1 MKTYLRIKD
10 GKLLPDADGGEVILY
25 EKPTLEELLEL
36 ETVHEIDE
44 HDLRSATDRDEIGRL
59 ECQEKCVIIILK
71 VPKNYSAADNL
82 LFKVLSIGLF
92 IFKDKLIIITA
103 EHVSL
108 FECKESN
115 NSSTKTIPD
124 VLIRIIHSAIAH
136 FISHLKVINM
146 ISEDIETKLN
156 QSVDNKYF
164 LNMFTL
170 EKSLVYFLNAI
181 NDNSTVL
188 DKLKV
193 SAAKIGFSHDNIETL
208 DDIIIDN
215 KQCQSLA
222 NTYTN
227 ILSGLMDA
235 RGSVVGNNLNV
246 MMKNLNALVI
256 AIALPTFFTGIGG
269 MSEMTGMC
277 AAIGVNPVLGYII
290 FFVSMVLFGSAVFIS
305 IRKFDKLWR

>member
-25 EKPTLEELLEL
+25 EKPMADELMEL
-36 ETVHEIDE
+36 EKVHEIDE
-44 HDLRSATDRDEIGRL
+44 HDLRSATDKDEIGRL
-59 ECQEKCVIIILK
+59 EYQEKCVIIILK

-92 IFKDKLIIITA
+92 VFKDKLIIITA

-108 FECKESN
+108 FESKMSN
-115 NSSTKTIPD
+115 NIKTVSD
-124 VLIRIIHSAIAH
+124 VLIKIIHTAIDH
-136 FISHLKVINM
+136 FISHLKIINM
-146 ISEDIETKLN
+146 ISDEIETKLN
-156 QSVDNKYF
+156 QSMDNKYF

-193 SAAKIGFSHDNIETL
+193 NAARIGFSQDNIETL
-208 DDIIIDN
+208 DDIMIDN

-222 NTYTN
+222 DTYTN

-256 AIALPTFFTGIGG
+256 AIALPTFFTGVGG
-269 MSEMTGMC
+269 MSELTGMC
-277 AAIGVNPVLGYII
+277 ESIGVRPFFGYLA
-290 FFVSMVLFGSAVFIS
+290 FFVSMVIFGATVFIF
-305 IRKFDKLWR
+305 IRKFDKIWR

>member
-1 MKTYLRIKD
+1 MRIKD

-25 EKPTLEELLEL
+25 EKPTADELAEL
-36 ETVHEIDE
+36 ETIHEIDE
-44 HDLRSATDRDEIGRL
+44 HDLRSATDKDEIGRF
-59 ECQEKCVIIILK
+59 EYQEKCVTIILK

-92 IFKDKLIIITA
+92 VFKDKLIIITA

-108 FECKESN
+108 FESKMSN
-115 NSSTKTIPD
+115 NVRTISD
-124 VLIRIIHSAIAH
+124 VLIKIIHSAITH
-136 FISHLKVINM
+136 FISHLKIINM
-146 ISEDIETKLN
+146 ISDEIETKLN
-156 QSVDNKYF
+156 QSMDNKYF
-164 LNMFTL
+164 LNMLTL
-170 EKSLVYFLNAI
+170 EKSLVYCLNAI

-193 SAAKIGFSHDNIETL
+193 SAARIGFSNDNVETL
-208 DDIIIDN
+208 DDIVIDN

-256 AIALPTFFTGIGG
+256 SIALPTFFTGVGG
-269 MSEMTGMC
+269 MSEMTNMC
-277 AAIGVNPVLGYII
+277 HHIGINPFFGYLT
-290 FFVSMVLFGSAVFIS
+290 FFVLMVLFGASVFIF
-305 IRKFDKLWR
+305 IRKYDKIWR

>member
-1 MKTYLRIKD
+1 MKTCMRIKD
-10 GKLLPDADGGEVILY
+10 GRLLPDADGGEVIIY
-25 EKPTLEELLEL
+25 EKPAVDELVEI
-36 ETVHEIDE
+36 EAMHGIDE
-44 HDLRSATDRDEIGRL
+44 HDLRSAIDKDEIGRFDY
-59 ECQEKCVIIILK
+59 QEKCVTIILK
-71 VPKNYSAADNL
+71 VPKNYSASDNL
-82 LFKVLSIGLF
+82 LFKVLSVGLF
-92 IFKDKLIIITA
+92 VFKDKLIIVTTERI
-103 EHVSL
+103 SL
-108 FECKESN
+108 FESKLSG
-115 NSSTKTIPD
+115 SIKTVSD
-124 VLIRIIHSAIAH
+124 VLIRIILSAISH

-146 ISEDIETKLN
+146 ISDEIEAKLN
-156 QSVDNKYF
+156 ESMDNKYF

-193 SAAKIGFSHDNIETL
+193 NAVKIGFSQDNIETL
-208 DDIIIDN
+208 DDIMIDN
-215 KQCQSLA
+215 RQCQSLA

-256 AIALPTFFTGIGG
+256 SIALPTFFTGVGG
-269 MSEMTGMC
+269 MSEMTNMC
-277 AAIGVNPVLGYII
+277 HHIGIQPFFGYLT
-290 FFVSMVLFGSAVFIS
+290 FFVLMVIFGSSVFVA

>member
-1 MKTYLRIKD
+1 MKTYMRIKD
-10 GKLLPDADGGEVILY
+10 CKLLPDADGGEVIIY
-25 EKPTLEELLEL
+25 EKPTTEEIKEL
-36 ETVHEIDE
+36 QDTYEIAE
-44 HDLRSATDRDEIGRL
+44 HDLRSAMDKDEIGRF
-59 ECQEKCVIIILK
+59 EYQEKCVTIILK

-103 EHVSL
+103 EPISL
-108 FECKESN
+108 FDSKL
-115 NSSTKTIPD
+115 TGGIKTISD
-124 VLIRIIHSAIAH
+124 VLIRIILSAIAH

-146 ISEDIETKLN
+146 ISDEIETKLN
-156 QSVDNKYF
+156 QSMDNKYF

-193 SAAKIGFSHDNIETL
+193 NAARIGFSNDNIETL
-208 DDIIIDN
+208 DDIVIDN

-256 AIALPTFFTGIGG
+256 SIALPTFFTGVGG
-269 MSEMTGMC
+269 MSEMTNMC
-277 AAIGVNPVLGYII
+277 HHLGVNPFFGYLT
-290 FFVSMVLFGSAVFIS
+290 FFILMVLFGAAVFIF

>member
-1 MKTYLRIKD
+1 MRIKD

-25 EKPTLEELLEL
+25 EKPTADELAEL
-36 ETVHEIDE
+36 ETIHEIDE
-44 HDLRSATDRDEIGRL
+44 HDLRSATDKDEIGRF
-59 ECQEKCVIIILK
+59 EYQEKCVTIILK

-92 IFKDKLIIITA
+92 VFKDKLIIITA

-108 FECKESN
+108 FESKMSN
-115 NSSTKTIPD
+115 NVRTISD
-124 VLIRIIHSAIAH
+124 VLIKIIHSAITH
-136 FISHLKVINM
+136 FISHLKIINM
-146 ISEDIETKLN
+146 ISDEIETKLN
-156 QSVDNKYF
+156 QSMDNKYF

-193 SAAKIGFSHDNIETL
+193 SAARIGFSNDNVETL
-208 DDIIIDN
+208 DDIVIDN

-256 AIALPTFFTGIGG
+256 SIALPTFFTGVGG
-269 MSEMTGMC
+269 MSEMTNMC
-277 AAIGVNPVLGYII
+277 HHIGINPFFGYLT
-290 FFVSMVLFGSAVFIS
+290 FFVLMVLFGASVFIF
-305 IRKFDKLWR
+305 IRKYDKIWR

>member
-1 MKTYLRIKD
+1 MD
-10 GKLLPDADGGEVILY
+10 GKLMPDADGGEVILY
-25 EKPTLEELLEL
+25 EKPAPDELMEL
-36 ETVHEIDE
+36 ENICEINE
-44 HDLRSATDRDEIGRL
+44 HDLRSAMDRDEIGRF
-59 ECQEKCVIIILK
+59 EYQEKCVTIILK

-103 EHVSL
+103 EHISL
-108 FECKESN
+108 FDSKMPGSI
-115 NSSTKTIPD
+115 KTISD
-124 VLIRIIHSAIAH
+124 VLIRIILSAIAH

-146 ISEDIETKLN
+146 ISDEIEAKLN
-156 QSVDNKYF
+156 QSMDNKYF

-193 SAAKIGFSHDNIETL
+193 NAPRIGFSHDNIETL
-208 DDIIIDN
+208 DDIVIDN

-256 AIALPTFFTGIGG
+256 SIALPTFFTGVGG
-269 MSEMTGMC
+269 MSEMTNMC
-277 AAIGVNPVLGYII
+277 HHLDISPFFGYLA
-290 FFVSMVLFGSAVFIS
+290 FFMAMVLFGAAIFIF
-305 IRKFDKLWR
+305 IRRYDKIWR

>member
-1 MKTYLRIKD
+1 MKSCMRIRD
-10 GKLLPDADGGEVILY
+10 GKLLPDDVGGEVLLY
-25 EKPTLEELLEL
+25 EKPTAEELIDLKE
-36 ETVHEIDE
+36 VHEIDE
-44 HDLRSATDRDEIGRL
+44 YDLRSATDRDEIGRF
-59 ECQEKCVIIILK
+59 EYQEKCVTIILK
-71 VPKNYSAADNL
+71 VPKNYSASDNL

-92 IFKDKLIIITA
+92 VFKDKLIIITA
-103 EHVSL
+103 ERISL
-108 FECKESN
+108 FDYKMSVEI
-115 NSSTKTIPD
+115 KTISD
-124 VLIRIIHSAIAH
+124 VLIRIILSAIAH

-146 ISEDIETKLN
+146 ISDEIETKLN
-156 QSVDNKYF
+156 QSMDNKYF

-193 SAAKIGFSHDNIETL
+193 NAIKMGFSHDNIETL
-208 DDIIIDN
+208 DDIMIDN

-256 AIALPTFFTGIGG
+256 AIALPTFFTGVGG
-269 MSEMTGMC
+269 MSEMTNMC
-277 AAIGVNPVLGYII
+277 QHLGLSPFFGYLS
-290 FFVSMVLFGSAVFIS
+290 FFVLMVLFGTAVFTF

>member
-1 MKTYLRIKD
+1 MKTYMRIKD

-25 EKPTLEELLEL
+25 EKPTADELAEL
-36 ETVHEIDE
+36 ETIHEIDE
-44 HDLRSATDRDEIGRL
+44 HDLRSATDKDEIGRF
-59 ECQEKCVIIILK
+59 EYQEKCVTIILK

-92 IFKDKLIIITA
+92 VFKDKLIIITA

-108 FECKESN
+108 FESKMSN
-115 NSSTKTIPD
+115 NVRTISD
-124 VLIRIIHSAIAH
+124 VLIKIIHSAITH
-136 FISHLKVINM
+136 FISHLKIINM
-146 ISEDIETKLN
+146 ISDEIETKLN
-156 QSVDNKYF
+156 QSMDNKYF

-193 SAAKIGFSHDNIETL
+193 SAARIGFSNDNVETL
-208 DDIIIDN
+208 DDIVIDN

-256 AIALPTFFTGIGG
+256 SIALPTFFTGVGG
-269 MSEMTGMC
+269 MSEMTNMC
-277 AAIGVNPVLGYII
+277 HHIGINPFFGYLT
-290 FFVSMVLFGSAVFIS
+290 FFVLMVLFGASVFIF
-305 IRKFDKLWR
+305 IRKYDKIWR

>member
-1 MKTYLRIKD
+1 MKSCMRIKD
-10 GKLLPDADGGEVILY
+10 GKLLPDADGGEVIIY
-25 EKPTLEELLEL
+25 EKPVAEELAEL
-36 ETVHEIDE
+36 ENVYGIDE
-44 HDLRSATDRDEIGRL
+44 HDLRSATDKDELGRF
-59 ECQEKCVIIILK
+59 EYQEKYFTIILK

-82 LFKVLSIGLF
+82 LFKVLSVGLF
-92 IFKDKLIIITA
+92 AFKDKLIIITT
-103 EHVSL
+103 ERVSL
-108 FECKESN
+108 FESKLSN
-115 NSSTKTIPD
+115 NISTVSD
-124 VLIRIIHSAIAH
+124 VLIRIILSAISH

-146 ISEDIETKLN
+146 ISDEIETKLN
-156 QSVDNKYF
+156 SSMDNKYF

-193 SAAKIGFSHDNIETL
+193 NAARIGFSHDNIETL
-208 DDIIIDN
+208 DDIVIDN

-256 AIALPTFFTGIGG
+256 AIALPTFFTGVGG
-269 MSEMTGMC
+269 MSELTGMC
-277 AAIGVNPVLGYII
+277 EAIGIRPFFGYLAFFMCMVI
-290 FFVSMVLFGSAVFIS
+290 FGASVFVA